1 MGRDVS
7 PDAGSRCAS
16 AWKYGDGA
24 AIKESK
30 LINLRDINR
39 TWGQIGEQP
48 LHLSVSFI
56 ECFVKGCRSYL

>member
-1 MGRDVS
+1 MGRYLS
-7 PDAGSRCAS
+7 PDSHSWGTSRR
-16 AWKYGDGA
+16 KYDDAA
-24 AIKESK
+24 AIKRSK
-30 LINLRDINR
+30 LIKWRDINR